1 MRGARFAGLCW
12 LAALLAGCASGP
24 LPQSATPGYCPTP
37 PALPVNAQGLILLP
51 PVVAGPGPASD
62 PDAFWANELESS
74 LAAPSRL
81 AGRGP
86 ETAQA
91 LARLEYLANGFQHN
105 MRWQFLPFAAGPQL
119 RAGSWALRDSLGIA
133 RDAPDQDV
141 VGAFFAT
148 ECYLRVG
155 DRAGAQRALARVAQA
170 PDALDLIA
178 PPGVNAPPRV
188 PGATVAAAS
197 VAAKAIRNNGRTP
210 FMLGGLRGF

>member
-1 MRGARFAGLCW
+1 MSRTLLGAACA
-12 LAALLAGCASGP
+12 LAMLAGCATGP
-24 LPQSATPGYCPTP
+24 LPESATPAYCPSP

-62 PDAFWANELESS
+62 PDAFWANELETS
-74 LAAPSRL
+74 LAEPWRL

-105 MRWQFLPFAAGPQL
+105 MRWQFLPFAAAPQL
-119 RAGSWALRDSLGIA
+119 QSGSRAFRDSLGIA

-141 VGAFFAT
+141 VGALFAT
-148 ECYLRVG
+148 ECLLRVG
-155 DRAGAQRALARVAQA
+155 DRAGAERALARVAQA

-178 PPGVNAPPRV
+178 PPGGNAAPRV
-188 PGATVAAAS
+188 PAATVAAAS

-210 FMLGGLRGF
+210 LLFGARR